1 MFIAPARGDGAAGEG
16 TISGLT
22 PKAMAVPA
30 RPTSME
36 RKKPGFER
44 STRYQSTGLTSAKV
58 RDTCDVDCHGSL
70 RCVFC

>member
-1 MFIAPARGDGAAGEG
+1 MFIALARGDEAAGDG

-36 RKKPGFER
+36 RRKPGFER
-44 STRYQSTGLTSAKV
+44 STRYQSTGFTRAKV
-58 RDTCDVDCHGSL
+58 RDTCVVDCQGSL
-70 RCVFC
+70 RCIIY